1 MRISAQRLKQI
12 INEEYAHALRA
23 KRLQENNSQSQY
35 VQVTPELLR
44 NIIMEEAQ
52 KIDAPRLNETKTI
65 PVSPNMLRQ
74 MILEESFKAR
84 RFR

>member
-12 INEEYAHALRA
+12 INEEYTRALRA
-23 KRLQENNSQSQY
+23 KRLQENAQPQY

-52 KIDAPRLNETKTI
+52 KIDAPRLNESKTVH
-65 PVSPNMLRQ
+65 VSPNMLRQ